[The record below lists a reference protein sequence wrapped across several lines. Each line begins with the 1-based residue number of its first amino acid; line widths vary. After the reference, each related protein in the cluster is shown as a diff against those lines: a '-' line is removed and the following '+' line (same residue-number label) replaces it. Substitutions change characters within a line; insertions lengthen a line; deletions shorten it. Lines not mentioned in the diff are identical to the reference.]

1 MDHENEHFEGMTDE
15 ERQLSDLLDV
25 AMKVTAPG
33 GLSERVVAES
43 QHSLQGKLHKQ
54 LDIACAVHQ
63 RDGLAG
69 RCFEASVTSLQAEDD
84 RYSVIA
90 HIDSRAKWHQVA
102 LAACL
107 VFAALVA
114 IRFGMQTQPEMTA
127 EKVVASTIDLSVEE
141 LELLLEDSDLSEYT
155 YLADTRE
162 LAFAD
167 VSESFNML
175 RNDLEL
181 WQYGLLSE

>member
-1 MDHENEHFEGMTDE
+1 MDQENGHFEDMTDE
-15 ERQLSDLLDV
+15 ERQLSDLLDI
-25 AMKVTAPG
+25 AMKVTAPR
-33 GLSERVVAES
+33 GLSERVAEQS
-43 QHSLQGKLHKQ
+43 IHSLQGKLHKQ
-54 LDIACAVHQ
+54 LDVACAVHQ
-63 RDGLAG
+63 RDGLAS
-69 RCFEASVTSLQAEDD
+69 RCFEASVTSLQVEDD
-84 RYSVIA
+84 RDSVIA
-90 HIDSRAKWHQVA
+90 HIDSRAKWHEVA

-127 EKVVASTIDLSVEE
+127 EKVVASNNDLSVEE
-141 LELLLEDSDLSEYT
+141 LELLLEDSNLGEYT

-167 VSESFNML
+167 VSESFNLL
-175 RNDLEL
+175 RDDLEL